1 MNRRIF
7 LKTLG
12 SGTLGLICSGCIAK
26 KSQVRSDGSLS
37 IKPSTSSEGSSAKPN
52 FVLVVAD
59 DLGYGDIGCYG
70 HQSNKTPHLDTMAA
84 EGMKFIDFHSNGP
97 MCSPTRAALLTGQY
111 QNRFGRAFESALS
124 AKAHADMGLPLKA
137 VTIPEA
143 LKKNGYATGMFGK
156 WHLGYNLPYLP
167 TRHGFD
173 EFRGLLT
180 GDGDHHSHI
189 SRSGAEDWYHNERI
203 EMEDGY
209 SVDLI
214 TQHSIDFIER
224 NINRPF
230 FLYVAHLAIHFPWQ
244 GPDEQAHRVKGQDY
258 WNLSKLGPH
267 KEGEVGPVVRRM
279 VEAVDQS
286 VGKIMAALKRLGL
299 DNDTFVF
306 FTSDNG
312 GYLEYAGKYKDEISS
327 NGPLRGQKGDVF
339 EGGHR
344 VPAIA
349 RWPGRIKAG
358 SVTQET
364 TMTMDLMPTYLEL
377 ARAKTPGPNNYNTLD
392 GRTLAPI
399 LFEGLAMP
407 ERALFWR
414 RGKEWA
420 VRRGPWKL
428 VGSAKS
434 EMMLFNLDDDIEEQ
448 KDLIKERPDLV
459 EELLAIYTEWEKDIT
474 GKK

>member
-12 SGTLGLICSGCIAK
+12 VGALGITCPSCLAQ
-26 KSQVRSDGSLS
+26 KSS
-37 IKPSTSSEGSSAKPN
+37 IKTPSTSPERSSTRPN
-52 FVLVVAD
+52 FMLIVAD
-59 DLGYGDIGCYG
+59 DLGYGDLGCYG
-70 HQSNKTPHLDTMAA
+70 HESNKTPHLDAMAD
-84 EGMKFIDFHSNGP
+84 EGTKFVDFHSNGP

-124 AKAHADMGLPLKA
+124 AKTHANTGLPLRT

-143 LKKNGYATGMFGK
+143 LKKAGYATGMFGK

-189 SRSGAEDWYHNERI
+189 SRSGTEDWWCDERI

-209 SVDLI
+209 SADLI
-214 TQHSIDFIER
+214 TRDSIDFMER
-224 NINRPF
+224 NRNKPF

-244 GPDEQAHRVKGQDY
+244 GPDEQAHRMKGQDY

-267 KEGEVGPVVRRM
+267 KEGEVGPVVRQM
-279 VEAVDQS
+279 IEAVDKS
-286 VGKIMAALKRLGL
+286 VGKIMAALNRLGL
-299 DNDTFVF
+299 DDNTFVF

-312 GYLEYAGKYKDEISS
+312 GYLSYGGRHKGEISS

-344 VPAIA
+344 VPAVA
-349 RWPGRIKAG
+349 WWPGRIKAG
-358 SVTQET
+358 AVTKST

-377 ARAKTPGPNNYNTLD
+377 AGVKAPESDSYNVQDGNTL
-392 GRTLAPI
+392 TPV
-399 LFEGLAMP
+399 LFEGLPMP
-407 ERALFWR
+407 ERVLFWR

-420 VRRGPWKL
+420 VRQGPWKL
-428 VGSAKS
+428 VGVNKG
-434 EMMLFNLDDDIEEQ
+434 EMMLFNLDDDIGEQ
-448 KDLIKERPDLV
+448 KDLANERPDLV
-459 EELLAIYTEWEKDIT
+459 EKLLAAYKDWEKDVS